1 MLVFDRCSE
10 ILPIADTNYH
20 FRYCI
25 SRFTSA
31 TVLSRMDYHLADIS
45 EFIFIRKCLI
55 TKASFLSRR
64 PETRLRDC
72 PTLGMSKVVH

>member
-1 MLVFDRCSE
+1 MV
-10 ILPIADTNYH
+10 DTNHH

-25 SRFTSA
+25 FRFTSA

-55 TKASFLSRR
+55 TKASFLSRH
-64 PETRLRDC
+64 PATRLRDC
-72 PTLGMSKVVH
+72 PTFGMSKVGH